1 MKPLS
6 VSQLAAITV
15 LWLSLGYFYLQWLL
29 SSGMAL
35 VFSHPLLAVNLF
47 LTGAIVYSL
56 TLRIASYQR
65 KLAEFREGKISKRPA
80 RPDPIWSFRLL
91 VLAKSVAYVGSGFL
105 GWHMGAFIF
114 LVMNTSNQ
122 LFPTAAVLGILASL
136 MTVVAGILG
145 EKNLRTPDD
154 LEEGETSQ

>member
-6 VSQLAAITV
+6 ISQLAAISV
-15 LWLSLGYFYLQWLL
+15 VWLSLGYFYLQWSL

-35 VFSHPLLAVNLF
+35 VFTHPLLAINLF

-56 TLRIASYQR
+56 TLKIASYQR
-65 KLAEFREGKISKRPA
+65 KLAEFSEGKISKRPA
-80 RPDPIWSFRLL
+80 RPDPIWAFRLL

-105 GWHMGAFIF
+105 GWHTGAFIF
-114 LVMNTSNQ
+114 IVMNTASQ
-122 LFPTAAVLGILASL
+122 LFPTAAVWGVLSSL

-145 EKNLRTPDD
+145 ERNLRTPDD